1 MNISSWWSGRT
12 PSFRGCSA
20 PSWVDNHRKTKS
32 VHPSPNNHN
41 LQRGVGKAEESQE
54 YEVQRKILMSHLIES
69 YPYRLGI
76 TAKLYFGTIVNWEAD
91 DSWKISLRIILEGWK
106 QQVLSVVELK
116 SRSDSMVDRVVVGIL
131 VDFAGNANGT
141 LLNVDRSILSINIF
155 QPILTFFKICI
166 NLIELVAIREA

>member
-1 MNISSWWSGRT
+1 M
-12 PSFRGCSA
+12 
-20 PSWVDNHRKTKS
+20 
-32 VHPSPNNHN
+32 
-41 LQRGVGKAEESQE
+41 
-54 YEVQRKILMSHLIES
+54 
-69 YPYRLGI
+69 
-76 TAKLYFGTIVNWEAD
+76 
-91 DSWKISLRIILEGWK
+91 EGWK

-116 SRSDSMVDRVVVGIL
+116 SRSDSKLDCVVVGIL